1 MFLIDWLLHGLSHNV
16 AIWIAAILTLCIY
29 SFLYKDNPFYKF
41 AEHLLVGVSA
51 GYVFVIYFSNNIV
64 PNLILPLLDGF
75 GQLFRYGNLTINL
88 MPIIPGVLG
97 ILIITRFIPKIGW
110 LSRWPIGFYIGSFSG
125 LTLTAMMQAYIL
137 AQLFGT
143 FVSAGGGHVTPIFS
157 FANIGVFFGA
167 PGWGTFIGAISG
179 PLMIIGVITTLTYFF
194 FSLEH
199 RGFVGGVAK
208 AGIVFLMIGFGASFG
223 YTVMARVSLL
233 IGRVQ
238 FLLEDWLGFIS

>member
-1 MFLIDWLLHGLSHNV
+1 MFLIDWLQHGLSHSV
-16 AIWIAAILTLCIY
+16 AVWIAAVLTLCIY

-51 GYVFVIYFSNNIV
+51 GYVFVIYFSNNVV
-64 PNLILPLLDGF
+64 PNLILPLIDGF
-75 GQLFRYGNLTINL
+75 GQLFQYGRFTGNLL
-88 MPIIPGVLG
+88 PIIPGALG

-110 LSRWPIGFYIGSFSG
+110 LSRWPIGFYIGAFSG
-125 LTLTAMMQAYIL
+125 LAITAYMQGYIL

-143 FVSAGGGHVTPIFS
+143 FVSVQGGQVTPIFS
-157 FANIGVFFGA
+157 FANIGAFFAG
-167 PGWGTFIGAISG
+167 PGWGGFVSAISG
-179 PLMIIGVITTLTYFF
+179 PLMIVGVIATLTYFF

-208 AGIVFLMIGFGASFG
+208 VGIVFLMIGFGSSFG

-238 FLLEDWLGFIS
+238 FLLEDWLGLIT

>member
-1 MFLIDWLLHGLSHNV
+1 MFIIDWLQNGLSHSI
-16 AIWIAAILTLCIY
+16 AIWIAAILTIFIY

-51 GYVFVIYFSNNIV
+51 GYFFIMYLSNNVI
-64 PNLILPLLDGF
+64 PNLAMPLIDGF
-75 GQLFRYGNLTINL
+75 GQLFGHGRFTINL
-88 MPIIPGVLG
+88 LPIIPGVLG

-110 LSRWPIGFYIGSFSG
+110 LSKWPIGFYVGAYAG
-125 LTLTAMMQAYIL
+125 LTIPAYMQAQVLTQVY
-137 AQLFGT
+137 GT
-143 FVSAGGGHVTPIFS
+143 FVSGKGANIAPIFS
-157 FANIGVFFGA
+157 FANIGGFFNA

-179 PLMIIGVITTLTYFF
+179 PLMIVGVIATLTYFF

-208 AGIVFLMIGFGASFG
+208 VGIVFLMIGFGASFG

-238 FLLEDWLGFIS
+238 FLLTEWLGLIS

>member
-1 MFLIDWLLHGLSHNV
+1 MFLLDWLQHGLSHNV
-16 AIWIAAILTLCIY
+16 SIWIAAVLTLFIY

-51 GYVFVIYFSNNIV
+51 GYVFVIYFANNIV
-64 PNLILPLLDGF
+64 PNLIMPLMDGF
-75 GQLFRYGNLTINL
+75 GRLFKYGNPTLNL
-88 MPIIPGVLG
+88 LPIIPGVLG

-110 LSRWPIGFYIGSFSG
+110 LSRWPIGFYIGSYAG
-125 LTLTAMMQAYIL
+125 LTLTAYMQAYIL
-137 AQLFGT
+137 AQLYGT
-143 FVSAGGGHVTPIFS
+143 FVSKIGGQVTPILS
-157 FANIGVFFGA
+157 LANFGFFFGA
-167 PGWGTFIGAISG
+167 PGWGTFFTAVSG

-199 RGFVGGVAK
+199 RGLVGGVAK
-208 AGIVFLMIGFGASFG
+208 VGIIFLMIGFGASFG

-238 FLLEDWLGFIS
+238 FLLEDWLGLIS